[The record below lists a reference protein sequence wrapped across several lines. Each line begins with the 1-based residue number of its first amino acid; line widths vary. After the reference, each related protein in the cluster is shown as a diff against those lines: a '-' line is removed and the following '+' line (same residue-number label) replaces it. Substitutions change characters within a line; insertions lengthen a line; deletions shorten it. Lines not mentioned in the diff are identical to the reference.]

1 MVSIGKTVL
10 PGLVSPRCLS
20 WPEWSFLSFIS
31 YFITSQ
37 GSFRISV
44 FSLRCFI
51 TFISCSGVFRLVI
64 LGGVCR
70 VELVFRFTYS
80 KLALRAG
87 KFNQK
92 IPFLYELFYI
102 WLTVLIISPL
112 VPSCSILV
120 PYPVWPRDGFVW
132 ATLFWLVSRRLEL
145 SRFVLAR
152 FVISIPRWHV
162 EDIPAWRP
170 YN

>member
-1 MVSIGKTVL
+1 MVSIGTPVL
-10 PGLVSPRCLS
+10 LGLVSPRCLS

-31 YFITSQ
+31 YFIISQ
-37 GSFRISV
+37 RSFKISV

-51 TFISCSGVFRLVI
+51 RFMPCSVVFRLVI

-92 IPFLYELFYI
+92 ILFLCELFYI
-102 WLTVLIISPL
+102 LLTVLIISPL
-112 VPSCSILV
+112 VPLCSIFV
-120 PYPVWPRDGFVW
+120 PYPVWPRDWFVW
-132 ATLFWLVSRRLEL
+132 ATPFWLLSRRFEL

-170 YN
+170 YH